1 MWVWIAAGTVVVLA
15 LAILSSRRPA
25 APPGAEPDPATDRG
39 GRVDSGGDPGWAGGQ
54 AEPHAARLLRSRSG
68 GAGVVPE
75 AVVAD
80 KVAAFARGR
89 LQLAEDYARHL
100 GIAVPANVE
109 QFLLAAGGGN
119 WDEVKTLFN
128 TLSAERE
135 QRRGEAE
142 FEALW
147 PLVRET
153 YGVSQ
158 AAQSWP
164 AGELLNYGES
174 LLASLAP
181 GTVYIAGSDDARYV
195 PMLMGETG
203 GGDRPVILPQNALAD
218 ASQLDY
224 LAYLHGGRLTTLSR
238 DDLQQVFS
246 DLVQERAASP
256 GSEGGGAVT
265 VPGPAVV
272 AGVNEKLLRLLM
284 ERNPALP
291 FAMEQSVAMPELT
304 AQAMPLGP
312 ILELP
317 AGGATAVGVEARAA
331 GSLQFW
337 QDTAQRLQADG
348 SLPPDA
354 PARAAYAQLATGQA
368 ALLARQNLHAEA
380 EQAYRLARDIA
391 PGSPDA
397 VGKLSQYLAERGR
410 RAEAYQVIE
419 DFSMLDEHYQFMAD
433 ELRRA
438 VDGASSAPGP

>member
-1 MWVWIAAGTVVVLA
+1 MWVWIVAGTVAVLA
-15 LAILSSRRPA
+15 LAVFSSRRPA
-25 APPGAEPDPATDRG
+25 APAGAEPAPATDRG
-39 GRVDSGGDPGWAGGQ
+39 GRAESGGDRAWAGGQ

-68 GAGVVPE
+68 GVGVVPE

-80 KVAAFARGR
+80 KVATFARGR
-89 LQLAEDYARHL
+89 RQLAEDYARHL
-100 GIAVPANVE
+100 GIAVPPQVE
-109 QFLLAAGGGN
+109 EFLMAAEGGN

-135 QRRGEAE
+135 RRRGEAE

-174 LLASLAP
+174 LLGSLRP
-181 GTVYIAGSDDARYV
+181 GTVYIAGTDDARYV

-224 LAYLHGGRLTTLSR
+224 LGYLHGGRLATLSR

-246 DLVQERAASP
+246 EFVQANASEGAAQ
-256 GSEGGGAVT
+256 GGGAVT
-265 VPGPAVV
+265 IPGPAAL
-272 AGVNEKLLRLLM
+272 AGLNEKLVRLLM

-291 FAMEQSVAMPELT
+291 FALEQSVAMPGLA

-312 ILELP
+312 VLELP
-317 AGGATAVGVEARAA
+317 GPGTAAVGVEARAA

-337 QDTAQRLQADG
+337 QDTAQRLQADA

-368 ALLARQNLHAEA
+368 AQLARQNLHAES

-397 VGKLSQYLAERGR
+397 VGKLAAYLAERGR

-419 DFSMLDEHYQFMAD
+419 DFSMLEDHYRFMAD

-438 VDGASSAPGP
+438 VDEASSAPNP